1 MSTSTTAPTRTDF
14 HGKRFWEVFR
24 LDQETSKLRWRI
36 VGSGV
41 RGSPCDCLATA
52 AVVQVL
58 RDAGI
63 HVRSSFMMPLDSRG
77 CGTSNLDATFL
88 DGGLTASTG
97 DYWYGQR
104 GTWISGIKALLLAAG
119 LLELVISDK
128 WRNEFD
134 AQDIK
139 NQDLLAELKEEL
151 KSTPVEDSGRSF
163 SYLAKQ

>member
-1 MSTSTTAPTRTDF
+1 MTTQQTETTSPTRTDF

-58 RDAGI
+58 RDTGI
-63 HVRSSFMMPLDSRG
+63 HVRGHFRMPLDSSG
-77 CGTSNLDATFL
+77 CDTSNLDASFL

-97 DYWYGQR
+97 NYWYGQR
-104 GTWISGIKALLLAAG
+104 GTWIFGIKALLLVAG
-119 LLELVISDK
+119 LLELIISEK
-128 WRNEFD
+128 WRDEFN
-134 AQDIK
+134 AQGI
-139 NQDLLAELKEEL
+139 NHQDLLDE
-151 KSTPVEDSGRSF
+151 F
-163 SYLAKQ
+163 SKKLE